1 MSPSPSPATT
11 TEAAGGRPTR
21 DETRRRLLDS
31 AYETFCEVGFQAATI
46 EAVCS
51 RAGFTRGAF
60 YSNFTSLDELLLALW
75 ERTVETTAA
84 AIRVQ
89 VATMDERDEPFET
102 AMAALVA
109 LRAPDRAWFVISTE
123 FLLHSLRTPGLEE
136 RLERHRAFFRRELR
150 AGVETLMAAEG
161 RRPPDGIDTET
172 FTQLLIAGHLGCQHI
187 SVTAGSN
194 GQVGDD
200 IGLARAMLRALVAGC
215 PRVDGAID
223 LTHV

>member
-11 TEAAGGRPTR
+11 TEASGRPTR
-21 DETRRRLLDS
+21 EETRRRLLDS

-46 EAVCS
+46 EAVCT

-75 ERTVETTAA
+75 ERTVESTAV
-84 AIRVQ
+84 AIRDQ
-89 VATMDERDEPFET
+89 VATMDQRDEPFET

-123 FLLHSLRTPGLEE
+123 FLLHALRTPGLEE
-136 RLERHRAFFRRELR
+136 QLERHRAFFRRELR
-150 AGVETLMAAEG
+150 AGVEALMAAEG

-172 FTQLLIAGHLGCQHI
+172 FTQLLIAGHLGCQHL
-187 SVTAGSN
+187 TATTARPDG
-194 GQVGDD
+194 VADD
-200 IGLARAMLRALVAGC
+200 IGLARAMLQALVAGC
-215 PRVDGAID
+215 PRIDEAID
-223 LTHV
+223 LTRT